1 MGGTSTSSISARD
14 VPPSSGDPGWT
25 TSHPKSQA
33 AGAVARQF
41 HGSHSV
47 RMPRKPDTIWLRTW
61 AHKKVMSTIKMAR
74 KKKESW
80 WFTRKMGL
88 ILGISGFPEIAY
100 DMCVC
105 DFVCACCLA
114 DTMCTF
120 QPFVVIWCYML
131 IQLQVQQTLASHAVQ
146 RFAAAKVWDY
156 AVVHTSLRQWKR
168 LHNEVARI
176 ERGTCALICIAMW

>member
-41 HGSHSV
+41 PCSHSV

-131 IQLQVQQTLASHAVQ
+131 YVDSTAGATNTRISRSSTVCCGKGLRLCRRSHVSSAVETT
-146 RFAAAKVWDY
+146 A
-156 AVVHTSLRQWKR
+156 
-168 LHNEVARI
+168 
-176 ERGTCALICIAMW
+176 